1 MENLETSFFRGMTL
15 SEVSWAEDKVGGLA
29 VDERRNQAIVGG
41 VALGIGGRREVFTF
55 PRLP

>member
-1 MENLETSFFRGMTL
+1 MERKLKTKRPL
-15 SEVSWAEDKVGGLA
+15 WAEDKVGGLA